1 MQDLQFL
8 SNTALEFLTLSSEAN
23 VYQHIGEKLREIVS
37 ESIVTVNSYDPTSGS
52 FVLRAVAG
60 LGKYNETLVHLIGRD
75 PIGMSFKVNGEE
87 AISNLLTGKLFKV
100 PSGLH
105 EVTFR
110 EIPQRIA
117 HEVEKILGIGEI
129 YGIGFSWGGRLYG
142 SAIFSSRSTNSLM
155 KKKDTIEAFVHQAS
169 MALQRKEAE
178 DALRESEER
187 HRSIFENS
195 LDGIVL
201 FHSDDL
207 ILAANPEACRMH
219 GYTEAEFLRL
229 RRDDIADTSDPR
241 LRESFIERVRTGR
254 FKGEVTHVRKDGSKF
269 PCEVSTVA
277 FRHKYEQDSR
287 VAIFRDMTERKQEE
301 AERERMAARVAESE
315 RRYHSLFES
324 MSEGFVLFRV
334 LRDETGHPRDFLYLE
349 MNPAWERLAQ
359 ISRNDAT
366 GKLASEVLPEAVPW
380 NIVLARNAL
389 GSRQASRMERYSRWV
404 GKWLEYRAYS
414 PGEDLMAVLLTDISE
429 RKRAEEALRDARDE
443 LEMRVQRR
451 TAELEL
457 KNRELQDFAFIA
469 SHDLK
474 EPLRKIQAFGDLVIM
489 RSRDSL
495 AHESID
501 YLVRMQDAAAR
512 MGDLLESLLAYSRVT
527 TKGGSFSL
535 VDVAEA
541 ARIAVSNL
549 EIRLRETGGHVELD
563 DLPTLEGDLT
573 QLVQLFQNLFSN
585 SLKFRREAEAPLVRV
600 HSKFFED
607 RWHGAGAVE
616 IYVEDNGIGFDEK
629 YLDKV
634 FIPFQRLHGRNE
646 YDGVGMGLAI
656 CKKIAERHG
665 GTIDAKSTPGK
676 GSVFVVRLPTTQAE

>member
-8 SNTALEFLTLSSEAN
+8 SNTALDFLTLSSEAN
-23 VYQHIGEKLREIVS
+23 VYRYIGEKLREIVS
-37 ESIVTVNSYDPTSGS
+37 ELIVTVNSYDPASGS
-52 FVLRAVAG
+52 LVLRALVG
-60 LGKYNETLVHLIGRD
+60 LGKYNETLVHLLGRD
-75 PIGMSFKVNGEE
+75 PIGMSFKANDEE
-87 AISNLLTGKLFKV
+87 AMSNLLTGKLFKV
-100 PSGLH
+100 PGGIH
-105 EVTFR
+105 ELTFG
-110 EIPQRIA
+110 EIPPGIA
-117 HEVEKILGIGEI
+117 HEVEKILGIDEI

-142 SAIFSSRSTNSLM
+142 SAMISSKPTSSLL
-155 KKKDTIEAFVHQAS
+155 KKKDTLEAFIHQSS

-187 HRSIFENS
+187 YRSIVENS
-195 LDGIVL
+195 LDGIIL
-201 FHSDDL
+201 LHSDDR
-207 ILAANPEACRMH
+207 ILAANPQACRMH
-219 GYTEAEFLRL
+219 GYTEAEILRL
-229 RRDDIADTSDPR
+229 CRDDIADTSDPR
-241 LRESFIERVRTGR
+241 LLESIEKRVRTGR
-254 FKGEVTHVRKDGSKF
+254 FTGEVTHIRKDGTKF
-269 PCEVSTVA
+269 PCEVSTVV
-277 FRHKYEQDSR
+277 FQKYGQNSR

-301 AERERMAARVAESE
+301 AERERMASQVSESE

-359 ISRNDAT
+359 ISRNDAA

-389 GSRQASRMERYSRWV
+389 GSRQPFRMERYSRWV

-457 KNRELQDFAFIA
+457 KNKELQDFAFIA

-474 EPLRKIQAFGDLVIM
+474 EPLRKIQAFGDLVMM

-495 AHESID
+495 ARESID

-512 MGDLLESLLAYSRVT
+512 MGHLLESLLAYSRVT
-527 TKGGSFSL
+527 TKGGTFSQ

-541 ARIAVSNL
+541 ARIALSNL

-585 SLKFRREAEAPLVRV
+585 SLKFRREAEVPLVRV
-600 HSKFFED
+600 HSRSFED
-607 RWHGAGAVE
+607 PWHGAGAVE

-676 GSVFVVRLPTTQAE
+676 GSIFVV

>member
-1 MQDLQFL
+1 M
-8 SNTALEFLTLSSEAN
+8 
-23 VYQHIGEKLREIVS
+23 V
-37 ESIVTVNSYDPTSGS
+37 
-52 FVLRAVAG
+52 G
-60 LGKYNETLVHLIGRD
+60 LGKYSETLVHLTGRD
-75 PIGMSFKVNGEE
+75 PIGMSFKVNDEE
-87 AISNLLTGKLFKV
+87 AIPNLLIGKLFKV
-100 PSGLH
+100 PGGIQEL
-105 EVTFR
+105 TFG
-110 EIPQRIA
+110 EIPRTIA
-117 HEVEKILGIGEI
+117 HEVENLLGIDEI

-142 SAIFSSRSTNSLM
+142 SAMISTKSTSSLL
-155 KKKDTIEAFVHQAS
+155 KKKDTLEAFIHQSS

-187 HRSIFENS
+187 YRSIVENS

-201 FHSDDL
+201 LHSDDR
-207 ILAANPEACRMH
+207 ILAANPQACRMH
-219 GYTEAEFLRL
+219 GYTEAEMLRL
-229 RRDDIADTSDPR
+229 TRDDIADAKDPR
-241 LRESFIERVRTGR
+241 LGESIEERVRTGH
-254 FKGEVTHVRKDGSKF
+254 FTGEVTHIRKDGSKF
-269 PCEVSTVA
+269 PCEVSTVV
-277 FRHKYEQDSR
+277 FRKYGQNSR

-324 MSEGFVLFRV
+324 MSEGFILFRV
-334 LRDETGHPRDFLYLE
+334 LRDATGRPRDFVYLE
-349 MNPAWERLAQ
+349 MNPVWERLAQ
-359 ISRNDAT
+359 IPRNDAT
-366 GKLASEVLPEAVPW
+366 GRLASEVLPEAVPW
-380 NIVLARNAL
+380 NIVLASNVL
-389 GSRQASRMERYSRWV
+389 GRRQPFRMERYSRWV

-429 RKRAEEALRDARDE
+429 RKRAEEELRDARDE

-489 RSRDSL
+489 KSRDSL
-495 AHESID
+495 AQESID

-527 TKGGSFSL
+527 TKGGSFSQ

-563 DLPTLEGDLT
+563 VLPTLEGDLT

-585 SLKFRREAEAPLVRV
+585 SLKFRREAEVPLVRV
-600 HSKFFED
+600 HSRLFEG

-656 CKKIAERHG
+656 CKKIVERHG
-665 GTIDAKSTPGK
+665 GMIDAKSTPGK
-676 GSVFVVRLPTTQAE
+676 GSIFVVRLPTIQAE